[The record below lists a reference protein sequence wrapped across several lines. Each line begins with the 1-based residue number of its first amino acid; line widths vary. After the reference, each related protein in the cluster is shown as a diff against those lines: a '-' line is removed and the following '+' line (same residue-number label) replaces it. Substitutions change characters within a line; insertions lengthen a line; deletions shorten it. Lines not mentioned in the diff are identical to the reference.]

1 MAVVTS
7 PKIRVMQE
15 LRKEFPRMKSVS
27 GIADVLIAGQKLDAV
42 DQAHQQTKYEFLKN
56 GADEK
61 AFYPAFKKY
70 HLLDKKEKEV
80 KAYFAYLRGGNLYT
94 DREKHTALLRERR
107 GLYAHLIVSSAART
121 LVANILSLSTNN
133 LELIRKSLE
142 SGDIQQQVN
151 TYSKVVGIMGAKD
164 LYDERYDYY
173 WMGWRNK
180 PHHYWLS
187 KSALNLLSKAR

>member
-7 PKIRVMQE
+7 PKIRVIQE
-15 LRKEFPRMKSVS
+15 LRKEFPQMKIVS
-27 GIADVLIAGQKLDAV
+27 GIADVLIAAQKLDAV
-42 DQAHQQTKYEFLKN
+42 NEAGQQTKWEFLKN

-70 HLLDKKEKEV
+70 HLLDKKEK
-80 KAYFAYLRGGNLYT
+80 KLIAYFAYGRGGNLYT
-94 DREKHTALLRERR
+94 DREKYAALLRERK

-121 LVANILSLSTNN
+121 LIANILALPTNN
-133 LELIRKSLE
+133 LQLIRESLE
-142 SGDIQQQVN
+142 SGDSQQQIN
-151 TYSKVVGIMGAKD
+151 AYSKVVGIMGAKG

-187 KSALNLLSKAR
+187 KSALMLLSKAR

>member
-27 GIADVLIAGQKLDAV
+27 GIADVLIAGQKLDAI
-42 DQAHQQTKYEFLKN
+42 DQASQQTKYEFLRN

-70 HLLDKKEKEV
+70 RLLDKKEKEL
-80 KAYFAYLRGGNLYT
+80 KAYFSYKRGGNLYT
-94 DREKHTALLRERR
+94 DREKYAALLRERK
-107 GLYAHLIVSSAART
+107 GLYAHLAASSTVRT
-121 LVANILSLSTNN
+121 LVANILALPTNN
-133 LELIRKSLE
+133 LELIKQSLE
-142 SGDIQQQVN
+142 SGDTQQQVN
-151 TYSKVVGIMGAKD
+151 TYSKVVGIMSAKG

-180 PHHYWLS
+180 AHHYWLS
-187 KSALNLLSKAR
+187 KSALMILSKAR